1 MNYNE
6 WAIRVKR
13 TMMAMEDLA
22 NDLNITMAEI
32 EKWEKEGKVPKKAIK
47 HLQWLEKD
55 EEEEQPDPAVA
66 AWYEDF
72 QKKIKAHNK
81 KMSEN
86 KGNKNIKNKK

>member
-13 TMMAMEDLA
+13 TMMAIEDLA
-22 NDLNITMAEI
+22 DDLNITMAEI

-55 EEEEQPDPAVA
+55 EEEEQPAPAWV
-66 AWYEDF
+66 EDF
-72 QKKIKAHNK
+72 QKKLKAHNK
-81 KMSEN
+81 KMSE
-86 KGNKNIKNKK
+86 KKSNKNIKTKK